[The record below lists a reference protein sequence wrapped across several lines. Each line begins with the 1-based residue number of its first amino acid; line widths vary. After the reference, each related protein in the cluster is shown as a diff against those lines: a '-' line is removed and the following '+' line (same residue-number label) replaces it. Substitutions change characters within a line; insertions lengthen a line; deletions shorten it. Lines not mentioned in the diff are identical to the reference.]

1 MGPQRPSRT
10 DGVLQPGLCYVISG
24 GRGGKE
30 KGKGEGERRRGKEKG
45 KSKGI
50 VFLGG
55 FDRGMSVEDFVVKT

>member
-30 KGKGEGERRRGKEKG
+30 KGKGEGERRRENLKEL
-45 KSKGI
+45 
-50 VFLGG
+50 F
-55 FDRGMSVEDFVVKT
+55 F

>member
-30 KGKGEGERRRGKEKG
+30 KGK
-45 KSKGI
+45 SKGI